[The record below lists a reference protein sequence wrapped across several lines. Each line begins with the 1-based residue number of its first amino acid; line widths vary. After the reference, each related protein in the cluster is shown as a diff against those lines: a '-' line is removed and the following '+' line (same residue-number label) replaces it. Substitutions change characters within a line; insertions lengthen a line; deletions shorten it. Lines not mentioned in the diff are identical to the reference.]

1 MGESWVIHPLS
12 TVRHYHLMFMVAL
25 TFVNLITIPLEM
37 AFSED
42 MHDVA
47 HKCWLSFNVFSDI
60 VFCFDVGLNFRIGFL
75 DGQVPILDP
84 KHIRKDYLSTWF
96 FPDVIA
102 AFPVDI
108 IIVILEQHYHA
119 DASSLIASK
128 MLRVLMF
135 VRVLGL
141 IRLLRVPR
149 LLRFCSQLE
158 GVSDIQLRR
167 SFRYVFVILMIFLIW
182 HWNGCIQ
189 YFLSAVAEFPPDC
202 WVMRENL
209 MNTSVGVKYSFGLC
223 RALSQMTLMSADP
236 PTRME
241 EWWNAMISRVIG
253 FLILIALLAFIIIT
267 FGNAHKKK
275 KKMLKS
281 SEIFRLLPRALR
293 QRITQHYQWQFENNI
308 LDTVSKP
315 LKKDIMA
322 AVCSNL
328 LTKGSLLKNCDTNF
342 IEAILMKLE
351 CEFFQP
357 GDIIIRQNAQ
367 ADRMYF
373 IEFGRVLLKTDFK
386 TEVLCDGDYFGDI
399 GVLLRG
405 EQIATVHAVTGCR
418 LFSLSVD
425 KLQEIEEEFPEEIN
439 ILRVAAQQRKN
450 DLEHKG
456 LFTQNTF
463 LLRDC

>member
-1 MGESWVIHPLS
+1 
-12 TVRHYHLMFMVAL
+12 MFMVAL

-37 AFSED
+37 AFAD
-42 MHDVA
+42 DLHDVT
-47 HKCWLSFNVFSDI
+47 HKCWLAFNVFSDLI
-60 VFCFDVGLNFRIGFL
+60 FCVDVGLNFRIGFL

-96 FPDVIA
+96 FPDVVA

-108 IIVILEQHYHA
+108 IVVILEHHYHA

-158 GVSDIQLRR
+158 GVSAVQIKR
-167 SFRYVFVILMIFLIW
+167 SFRYIFVILMIFLIW

-189 YFLSAVAEFPPDC
+189 YFLSALAEFPPDC

-209 MNTSVGVKYSFGLC
+209 LNTSIGEKYSFGLC

-236 PTRME
+236 PTRICME
-241 EWWNAMISRVIG
+241 EWWNIMISRVIG
-253 FLILIALLAFIIIT
+253 FFILIALLAYMIIS
-267 FGNAHKKK
+267 FGNTYKKK

-281 SEIFRLLPRALR
+281 SEIFKLLPSALR
-293 QRITQHYQWQFENNI
+293 QRITQHYQWQFENSI
-308 LDTVSKP
+308 LDTVTKP

-322 AVCSNL
+322 AVCPNL
-328 LTKGSLLKNCDTNF
+328 LTKGSMFKNCDANF
-342 IEAILMKLE
+342 IDAILMKLE

-357 GDIIIRQNAQ
+357 GDIIIRQNDQ

-373 IEFGRVLLKTDFK
+373 IEIGRVLQVTEFK
-386 TEVLCDGDYFGDI
+386 TEELCDGDQFGDI

-405 EQIATVHAVTGCR
+405 DQMATVHAVTGCR
-418 LFSLSVD
+418 LFTLSVD
-425 KLQEIEEEFPEEIN
+425 KLQELEEEFPEDVN
-439 ILRVAAQQRKN
+439 ILRAAAQQRA
-450 DLEHKG
+450 DLE
-456 LFTQNTF
+456 FQAPSTSSSV
-463 LLRDC
+463 